1 MPRPFDPHKDTPRD
15 LARIADPFV
24 DAASDLATKRS
35 YLAHFPAATNVLD
48 VGCGQGRFLD
58 LLKERGIEGLG
69 LDASADAVAACVARG
84 HVAVHG
90 DASVLLKRLYEER
103 RKFSGALLA
112 HVVEHC
118 DGAAAMALIAACAR
132 VLEPGGRLLIAT
144 PNVRNL
150 IVLEEVFWLDPTHVR
165 PYPRALLERMGR
177 EAGLDVMASYD
188 DPTTL
193 PRRSSWRRIVARL
206 RSWISGADRSAPMDA
221 VVVFEKPKA

>member
-35 YLAHFPAATNVLD
+35 YLVHFPAATSVLD

-69 LDASADAVAACVARG
+69 LDASSEAVAACVARG

-90 DASVLLKRLYEER
+90 DALELLKRLYNER

-144 PNVRNL
+144 PNARNL
-150 IVLEEVFWLDPTHVR
+150 IVLEETFWLDPTHVR
-165 PYPRALLERMGR
+165 PYPRALLERMGSA
-177 EAGLDVMASYD
+177 EGLKVVASYD
-188 DPTTL
+188 DPTTS
-193 PRRSSWRRIVARL
+193 PRRPILRRALAQL
-206 RSWISGADRSAPMDA
+206 RSWLSGADRSGPMDS
-221 VVVFEKPKA
+221 VVVFEKPRA